1 MDTDSQL
8 LKILKKQP
16 LLIGI
21 GNTLRQDDGAGVYLT
36 QSLIDAG
43 YSKAL
48 VVHSNPENYL
58 QKINSINTEF
68 RLWIDVVNW
77 SAEPG
82 EFRLFSLDEIDHIA
96 ISTHNFSLTVLINYL
111 NQIKPAKDYLL
122 GIQPVSI
129 QLGEGLSLPVANTID
144 QLLLLMKK
152 TLLATSDKR
161 K

>member
-1 MDTDSQL
+1 MKLSMDTDSQL

-16 LLIGI
+16 
-21 GNTLRQDDGAGVYLT
+21 QDDGAGVYLT

-111 NQIKPAKDYLL
+111 NQIKHAKDYLL

-152 TLLATSDKR
+152 TLLETSDKR